1 MTSTHIQLSHTA
13 DIAFE
18 IEAESLEELFG
29 EAFRVWFISVVDY
42 SEFEP
47 KDSICIEMK
56 ADSLEQLLV
65 EFLNEVNFL
74 LLVKKIICISVEEIK
89 IDEKSFSLFAKMNYQ
104 PLSEKIE
111 LKEEIKS
118 VTYHQME
125 IVKIE
130 DRYKARVVFDI

>member
-18 IEAESLEELFG
+18 IEADSLEELFV
-29 EAFRVWFISVVDY
+29 EAFRVWFISVVDI

-47 KDSICIEMK
+47 KDFIDIEIK
-56 ADSLEQLLV
+56 ADSIEQLLV
-65 EFLNEVNFL
+65 DYLNEVNFL
-74 LLVKKIICISVEEIK
+74 LLVKKILCISVEEIK
-89 IDEKSFSLFAKMNYQ
+89 IDEKSFYLIAKMNYQ
-104 PLSEKIE
+104 LLNENIE

-125 IVKIE
+125 IFKIE

>member
-18 IEAESLEELFG
+18 IEADSLEELFV
-29 EAFRVWFISVVDY
+29 EAFRVWFISVVDI

-47 KDSICIEMK
+47 KDFIDIEIK
-56 ADSLEQLLV
+56 ADSIEQLLV
-65 EFLNEVNFL
+65 DYLNEVNFL
-74 LLVKKIICISVEEIK
+74 LLVKKILCISVVEIK
-89 IDEKSFSLFAKMNYQ
+89 IDEKSFYLIAKMNYQ
-104 PLSEKIE
+104 LLNENIE

-130 DRYKARVVFDI
+130 DSYKARVVFDI

>member
-18 IEAESLEELFG
+18 IEADSLEELFV
-29 EAFRVWFISVVDY
+29 EAFRVWFISVVDI

-47 KDSICIEMK
+47 KDFIDIEIK
-56 ADSLEQLLV
+56 ADSIEQLLV
-65 EFLNEVNFL
+65 DYLNEVNFL
-74 LLVKKIICISVEEIK
+74 LLVKKILCISVEEIK
-89 IDEKSFSLFAKMNYQ
+89 IDEKSFYLIAKMNYQ
-104 PLSEKIE
+104 LLNENIE

>member
-18 IEAESLEELFG
+18 IEADSLEELFV
-29 EAFRVWFISVVDY
+29 EAFRVWFISVVDI

-47 KDSICIEMK
+47 KDFIDIEIK
-56 ADSLEQLLV
+56 ADSIEQLLV
-65 EFLNEVNFL
+65 DYLNEVNFL
-74 LLVKKIICISVEEIK
+74 LLVKKILCISVVEIK
-89 IDEKSFSLFAKMNYQ
+89 IDEKSFYLIAKMNYQ
-104 PLSEKIE
+104 LLNENIE

>member
-18 IEAESLEELFG
+18 IEADSLEELFV
-29 EAFRVWFISVVDY
+29 EAFRVWFISVVDL

-47 KDSICIEMK
+47 MDSIDIEIK

-65 EFLNEVNFL
+65 DYLNEVNFL
-74 LLVKKIICISVEEIK
+74 LLVKKILCISVEEIK

-104 PLSEKIE
+104 LLNGNIE